1 MFFEPTGLINGI
13 NEFYAAS
20 IDRAGNQSGLS
31 PGLQVNVDLEPPS
44 VENIV
49 ITLDPDSDTGI
60 LNDNASFN
68 TTPSFTV
75 SDPIS
80 GLSLTD
86 SLVLFYALRTGSQ
99 DPSNGLNGVPKRYA
113 SLVVDNALSESLIG
127 SGFDENEDGSE
138 RISRRRINR
147 RRSLF

>member
-1 MFFEPTGLINGI
+1 MNFMLLPLI
-13 NEFYAAS
+13 
-20 IDRAGNQSGLS
+20 AGNQSGLS

-60 LNDNASFN
+60 LNDNAGFN

-75 SDPIS
+75 SDPFQVCLYRFFSFILCTQARQPRPFKWAQWS
-80 GLSLTD
+80 S
-86 SLVLFYALRTGSQ
+86 
-99 DPSNGLNGVPKRYA
+99 KRYA

-127 SGFDENEDGSE
+127 
-138 RISRRRINR
+138 
-147 RRSLF
+147 